1 MDIPL
6 GWQLFIQ
13 VILIAVNA
21 VFASAEIAIV
31 SMNELKLEKLA
42 EDGNRRA
49 KRLRKLTEKP
59 AGFLATIQIAITLS
73 GFLGSA
79 FAADNFSDV
88 IVRWLVD
95 DLGVQI
101 KESTLNTIA
110 VIVITII
117 LSYVTLVFGELVP
130 KRVAMKKTQQIS
142 LGVSGLIS
150 VSSKFFAPLV
160 WLLTASTNLVLRIL
174 RIDPNGDDE
183 EVSEEEIRML
193 VDVGGQKGIFDKT
206 EQKMIVNVFEF
217 DDKDAGEFSTH
228 RKDIQALDIDDDVT
242 TWEKVISASTHS
254 LYPVFKGSID
264 NVVAVLDSKKFFRIA
279 DKTRAAVKK
288 DAFVQPIYVPETMK
302 IDVLFE
308 LMQKSHNHF
317 AVVLDEYGGTEGII
331 TLEDILEELVGEI
344 WDEHDE
350 ATEDFRRQSDG
361 SWIVLGSAGVDD
373 LYERLGLPEDEDIDS
388 NTVNGLVQEKT
399 CHLPK
404 VGDRFTLGEYD
415 GVVTRTAKRRVT
427 EVRLTPAEKPEPKK
441 EEDEK
446 PHFNRLTNK

>member
-59 AGFLATIQIAITLS
+59 AG
-73 GFLGSA
+73 
-79 FAADNFSDV
+79 
-88 IVRWLVD
+88 
-95 DLGVQI
+95 VQI

-142 LGVSGLIS
+142 LGVSGLIY

-317 AVVLDEYGGTEGII
+317 AVVLDEYGGTVGII
-331 TLEDILEELVGEI
+331 TMNDLLEQLVGDLDNDQELPNAQPDVVPLTDRSWKIKGGVSLDDVAELTGLELPVDTYETLSGYIFGLYCTIPKDGSKFDVETEDLEI
-344 WDEHDE
+344 QVLDVRKHTVASCILTLKEKDE
-350 ATEDFRRQSDG
+350 AQ
-361 SWIVLGSAGVDD
+361 
-373 LYERLGLPEDEDIDS
+373 P
-388 NTVNGLVQEKT
+388 QE
-399 CHLPK
+399 
-404 VGDRFTLGEYD
+404 
-415 GVVTRTAKRRVT
+415 
-427 EVRLTPAEKPEPKK
+427 
-441 EEDEK
+441 
-446 PHFNRLTNK
+446 

>member
-142 LGVSGLIS
+142 LGVSGLIY

-160 WLLTASTNLVLRIL
+160 WLLTSSTNLCCAFCALT
-174 RIDPNGDDE
+174 
-183 EVSEEEIRML
+183 RM
-193 VDVGGQKGIFDKT
+193 G
-206 EQKMIVNVFEF
+206 
-217 DDKDAGEFSTH
+217 
-228 RKDIQALDIDDDVT
+228 
-242 TWEKVISASTHS
+242 
-254 LYPVFKGSID
+254 
-264 NVVAVLDSKKFFRIA
+264 
-279 DKTRAAVKK
+279 
-288 DAFVQPIYVPETMK
+288 TMK
-302 IDVLFE
+302 RCRKK
-308 LMQKSHNHF
+308 KS
-317 AVVLDEYGGTEGII
+317 VC
-331 TLEDILEELVGEI
+331 
-344 WDEHDE
+344 W
-350 ATEDFRRQSDG
+350 
-361 SWIVLGSAGVDD
+361 
-373 LYERLGLPEDEDIDS
+373 
-388 NTVNGLVQEKT
+388 
-399 CHLPK
+399 
-404 VGDRFTLGEYD
+404 
-415 GVVTRTAKRRVT
+415 
-427 EVRLTPAEKPEPKK
+427 
-441 EEDEK
+441 
-446 PHFNRLTNK
+446 

>member
-130 KRVAMKKTQQIS
+130 KRQLATTTFKLAVA
-142 LGVSGLIS
+142 
-150 VSSKFFAPLV
+150 
-160 WLLTASTNLVLRIL
+160 ASPYGSQFDRIL
-174 RIDPNGDDE
+174 NHE
-183 EVSEEEIRML
+183 YNA
-193 VDVGGQKGIFDKT
+193 GIT
-206 EQKMIVNVFEF
+206 VRPI
-217 DDKDAGEFSTH
+217 
-228 RKDIQALDIDDDVT
+228 I
-242 TWEKVISASTHS
+242 THS
-254 LYPVFKGSID
+254 AITFVFMWRRSARIIL
-264 NVVAVLDSKKFFRIA
+264 NIFFI
-279 DKTRAAVKK
+279 T
-288 DAFVQPIYVPETMK
+288 VP
-302 IDVLFE
+302 
-308 LMQKSHNHF
+308 
-317 AVVLDEYGGTEGII
+317 
-331 TLEDILEELVGEI
+331 
-344 WDEHDE
+344 
-350 ATEDFRRQSDG
+350 
-361 SWIVLGSAGVDD
+361 
-373 LYERLGLPEDEDIDS
+373 
-388 NTVNGLVQEKT
+388 
-399 CHLPK
+399 HLK
-404 VGDRFTLGEYD
+404 ML
-415 GVVTRTAKRRVT
+415 
-427 EVRLTPAEKPEPKK
+427 
-441 EEDEK
+441 
-446 PHFNRLTNK
+446 

>member
-142 LGVSGLIS
+142 LGVSGLIY

-228 RKDIQALDIDDDVT
+228 RKDIQALDIDDDVDAT
-242 TWEKVISASTHS
+242 IYCERESHKGMVIGKGGAMLKKIATFARQDMERFFGIKVNLHTWVKVKEDWRNREGLIHNFG
-254 LYPVFKGSID
+254 LD
-264 NVVAVLDSKKFFRIA
+264 N
-279 DKTRAAVKK
+279 
-288 DAFVQPIYVPETMK
+288 E
-302 IDVLFE
+302 
-308 LMQKSHNHF
+308 
-317 AVVLDEYGGTEGII
+317 
-331 TLEDILEELVGEI
+331 
-344 WDEHDE
+344 
-350 ATEDFRRQSDG
+350 
-361 SWIVLGSAGVDD
+361 
-373 LYERLGLPEDEDIDS
+373 
-388 NTVNGLVQEKT
+388 
-399 CHLPK
+399 
-404 VGDRFTLGEYD
+404 
-415 GVVTRTAKRRVT
+415 
-427 EVRLTPAEKPEPKK
+427 
-441 EEDEK
+441 
-446 PHFNRLTNK
+446 

>member
-1 MDIPL
+1 M
-6 GWQLFIQ
+6 
-13 VILIAVNA
+13 
-21 VFASAEIAIV
+21 
-31 SMNELKLEKLA
+31 KLEKLA

-142 LGVSGLIS
+142 LGVFRADLC
-150 VSSKFFAPLV
+150 VLLKFFAPLV
-160 WLLTASTNLVLRIL
+160 WLLTSSTNLVLRIL

-302 IDVLFE
+302 IDVLF
-308 LMQKSHNHF
+308 
-317 AVVLDEYGGTEGII
+317 
-331 TLEDILEELVGEI
+331 
-344 WDEHDE
+344 
-350 ATEDFRRQSDG
+350 
-361 SWIVLGSAGVDD
+361 
-373 LYERLGLPEDEDIDS
+373 
-388 NTVNGLVQEKT
+388 
-399 CHLPK
+399 
-404 VGDRFTLGEYD
+404 
-415 GVVTRTAKRRVT
+415 
-427 EVRLTPAEKPEPKK
+427 
-441 EEDEK
+441 
-446 PHFNRLTNK
+446 

>member
-1 MDIPL
+1 M
-6 GWQLFIQ
+6 
-13 VILIAVNA
+13 
-21 VFASAEIAIV
+21 
-31 SMNELKLEKLA
+31 
-42 EDGNRRA
+42 
-49 KRLRKLTEKP
+49 
-59 AGFLATIQIAITLS
+59 
-73 GFLGSA
+73 
-79 FAADNFSDV
+79 

-142 LGVSGLIS
+142 LGVSGLIY

-279 DKTRAAVKK
+279 DKTRAAVTK

-317 AVVLDEYGGTEGII
+317 AVVLDEYGGTVGII
-331 TLEDILEELVGEI
+331 TMNDLLEQLVGDLDNDQELPNAQPDVVPLTDRSWKI
-344 WDEHDE
+344 KGGVSLDDVAELTGLELPVDTYE
-350 ATEDFRRQSDG
+350 TLSGYIFGLYCTIPKDGSKFDVETEDLEIQ
-361 SWIVLGSAGVDD
+361 VLDV
-373 LYERLGLPEDEDIDS
+373 RKH
-388 NTVNGLVQEKT
+388 TVASCIL
-399 CHLPK
+399 
-404 VGDRFTLGEYD
+404 TLKE
-415 GVVTRTAKRRVT
+415 
-427 EVRLTPAEKPEPKK
+427 K
-441 EEDEK
+441 EEAQPQE
-446 PHFNRLTNK
+446 

>member
-142 LGVSGLIS
+142 LGVSGLIY

-279 DKTRAAVKK
+279 DKTRAAVTK

-317 AVVLDEYGGTEGII
+317 AVVLDEYGGMVGIV
-331 TLEDILEELVGEI
+331 TLNDLVEELVGDLGSDDSNILDDDEPRI
-344 WDEHDE
+344 EKREDGSLVITGNVELDDLEDALGIELDQEEHDTLTGLVFDALGMIPDDGPQDITLE
-350 ATEDFRRQSDG
+350 AEGMRIHVTSILDHQVNAAEVTLLPQTED
-361 SWIVLGSAGVDD
+361 A
-373 LYERLGLPEDEDIDS
+373 DE
-388 NTVNGLVQEKT
+388 
-399 CHLPK
+399 
-404 VGDRFTLGEYD
+404 
-415 GVVTRTAKRRVT
+415 AK
-427 EVRLTPAEKPEPKK
+427 E
-441 EEDEK
+441 
-446 PHFNRLTNK
+446 

>member
-142 LGVSGLIS
+142 LGVSGLIY

-279 DKTRAAVKK
+279 DKTRAAVTK

-317 AVVLDEYGGTEGII
+317 AVVLDEYGGMVGIV
-331 TLEDILEELVGEI
+331 TLNDLVEELVGDLGSDDSNIPDDDEPRI
-344 WDEHDE
+344 EKREDGSLVITGNVELDDLEDALGIELDQEEHDTLTGLVFDALGMIPDDGPQDITLE
-350 ATEDFRRQSDG
+350 AEGMRIHVTSILDHQVNAAEVTLLPQTED
-361 SWIVLGSAGVDD
+361 A
-373 LYERLGLPEDEDIDS
+373 DE
-388 NTVNGLVQEKT
+388 
-399 CHLPK
+399 
-404 VGDRFTLGEYD
+404 
-415 GVVTRTAKRRVT
+415 AK
-427 EVRLTPAEKPEPKK
+427 E
-441 EEDEK
+441 
-446 PHFNRLTNK
+446 

>member
-21 VFASAEIAIV
+21 IFASAEIAIV

-73 GFLGSA
+73 GFLGS
-79 FAADNFSDV
+79 
-88 IVRWLVD
+88 
-95 DLGVQI
+95 
-101 KESTLNTIA
+101 
-110 VIVITII
+110 
-117 LSYVTLVFGELVP
+117 VFGELVP

-142 LGVSGLIS
+142 LGVSGLIY

-317 AVVLDEYGGTEGII
+317 AVVLDEYGGTVGII
-331 TLEDILEELVGEI
+331 TMNDLLEQLVGDLDNDQELPNAQPDVVPLTDRSWKIKGGVSLDDVAELTGLELPVDTYETLSGYIFGLYCTIPKDGSKFDVETEDLEI
-344 WDEHDE
+344 QVLDVRKHTVASCILTLKEKDE
-350 ATEDFRRQSDG
+350 AQ
-361 SWIVLGSAGVDD
+361 
-373 LYERLGLPEDEDIDS
+373 P
-388 NTVNGLVQEKT
+388 QE
-399 CHLPK
+399 
-404 VGDRFTLGEYD
+404 
-415 GVVTRTAKRRVT
+415 
-427 EVRLTPAEKPEPKK
+427 
-441 EEDEK
+441 
-446 PHFNRLTNK
+446 